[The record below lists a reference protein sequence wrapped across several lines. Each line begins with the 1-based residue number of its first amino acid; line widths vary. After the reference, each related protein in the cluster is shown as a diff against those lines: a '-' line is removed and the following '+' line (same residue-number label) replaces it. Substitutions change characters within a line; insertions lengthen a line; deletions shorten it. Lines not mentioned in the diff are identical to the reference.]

1 MESLAADRK
10 ATLDLVPMLFT
21 LLIKHCDDGE
31 AALNAVNPNLTA
43 AGMKEKLLAYEKVL
57 MQEPV
62 IVASFLNPQ
71 IPKPTNPNKLAHIT
85 GVVHAVLQRRY
96 SGPMAAPTP
105 AILEPA
111 DTLFSAM
118 FQPNVSAFRGDE
130 VDDYLAY
137 GAVNSSKFIDVLQR
151 WSARKNALPTLYK
164 VAMDYVGTLATSTPS
179 ECVNSA
185 VGRAFT
191 SAWQSLSSSIFIQT
205 MCLLSWMGAGIPKLP
220 VNRAQAAADAA
231 AARTAQDTALADD
244 LEAAIAQVEIEQD
257 GWCEEILDD
266 GVVQML
272 NNQFEN
278 LVFES
283 EFIS

>member
-1 MESLAADRK
+1 ME
-10 ATLDLVPMLFT
+10 
-21 LLIKHCDDGE
+21 
-31 AALNAVNPNLTA
+31 
-43 AGMKEKLLAYEKVL
+43 EKLLAYKKIL

-62 IVASFLNPQ
+62 IVTSFLNPH
-71 IPKPTNPNKLAHIT
+71 IPKPTDPTKLAQLA
-85 GVVHAVLQRRY
+85 GVVRPVIQRRY

-105 AILEPA
+105 AIQEPA
-111 DTLFSAM
+111 DTFFPAV
-118 FQPNVSAFRGDE
+118 FQPHVSAFWGDE

-137 GAVNSSKFIDVLQR
+137 GAVNSSKFIDVLHR
-151 WSARKNALPTLYK
+151 WSARKNALPALYT
-164 VAMDYVGTLATSTPS
+164 VAMDYLGTPATSTPS

-205 MCLLSWMGAGIPKLP
+205 MCLRSWMDPGILKLP

-231 AARTAQDTALADD
+231 AVGTAQDTALADD
-244 LEAAIAQVEIEQD
+244 LEAAIAQTEIEQD
-257 GWCEEILDD
+257 DWYEEVLDD
-266 GVVQML
+266 SVVQML
-272 NNQFEN
+272 NNQFED